1 MSPAAS
7 KTQAKAAAKPSIVM
21 LADASGK
28 AKPVKPAAE
37 EKAAKATKTRT
48 SRTRAAALPKGTDLK
63 AAADELLAAADGKA
77 KPAKKTTKASSTKTK
92 TAKAKTTTAKATAA
106 KSTTA
111 KSSASKAAAKTEA
124 APADTAKAA
133 VAKPAADKAAAA
145 AAEKDAKAKAL
156 ASIKVGPKGVYT
168 EDSIRVYLQEIG
180 RIRLLRPDEEIELA
194 RKIADLLLLEEL
206 AAQFES
212 DNGREP
218 DTKEWAALVEMPLIK
233 FRRRLMLGRRA
244 KEKMVQSNLRL
255 VVSIA
260 KKYMN
265 RGLSFQDLIQ
275 EGSLGLIRAAEKFDH
290 EKGYKFSTYATWW
303 IRQAITRAIADQS
316 RTIRLPVHLYETISR
331 IKKTTKVL
339 SQEFGRKPTE
349 EEIAESMEMTIEK
362 LRFIAK
368 SAQLPISLE
377 TPIGKEEDSR
387 LGDFI
392 EADIENPEQD
402 VAKNLLR
409 EDLEGVLATLSPRE
423 RDVLR
428 LRYGLDDGRMKTL
441 EEIGQ
446 IFDVTR
452 ERIRQIEAKA
462 LRKLRHPNR
471 NGVLKEYIK

>member
-1 MSPAAS
+1 MSPAAAQP
-7 KTQAKAAAKPSIVM
+7 KATPEILMVATAAGDEMQVKPKKAAPKPKAAPKAKAAANSPAAAKGTAAP
-21 LADASGK
+21 K
-28 AKPVKPAAE
+28 AKTATKSSAAS
-37 EKAAKATKTRT
+37 KSTAAAKAK
-48 SRTRAAALPKGTDLK
+48 AAPKAK
-63 AAADELLAAADGKA
+63 AAASKSSAPKA
-77 KPAKKTTKASSTKTK
+77 PA
-92 TAKAKTTTAKATAA
+92 AKAKI
-106 KSTTA
+106 
-111 KSSASKAAAKTEA
+111 EA
-124 APADTAKAA
+124 PVDTAQLGD
-133 VAKPAADKAAAA
+133 ADDLGPSGSS
-145 AAEKDAKAKAL
+145 AEKDEKAVKAL

-194 RKIADLLLLEEL
+194 RKIADLLQLGEI
-206 AAQFES
+206 AAQFEADHGRQP
-212 DNGREP
+212 DN
-218 DTKEWAALVEMPLIK
+218 KEWAALVEMPSIK

-331 IKKTTKVL
+331 IKKTTKTL

>member
-1 MSPAAS
+1 MSPAAAS
-7 KTQAKAAAKPSIVM
+7 KAATSKSSAKSTTTSKVPAVKTAKPEILMV
-21 LADASGK
+21 ATASGEELQVAK
-28 AKPVKPAAE
+28 AKPKASKAKAKADAADATSLE
-37 EKAAKATKTRT
+37 AVNKVTPTKAKSTKAKSTAKASSAKATTTKA
-48 SRTRAAALPKGTDLK
+48 SKSKASSKDSVEAGGDLD
-63 AAADELLAAADGKA
+63 AAADQLLAAADA
-77 KPAKKTTKASSTKTK
+77 KG
-92 TAKAKTTTAKATAA
+92 
-106 KSTTA
+106 
-111 KSSASKAAAKTEA
+111 
-124 APADTAKAA
+124 AD
-133 VAKPAADKAAAA
+133 
-145 AAEKDAKAKAL
+145 KDAKSAKAL

-194 RKIADLLLLEEL
+194 RKIADLLQLEEL
-206 AAQFES
+206 AAQFET
-212 DNGREP
+212 DHGHYP
-218 DTKEWAALVEMPLIK
+218 DTKEWAALVDMPLIK

-331 IKKTTKVL
+331 IKKTTKTL

-387 LGDFI
+387 LGDFV

>member
-1 MSPAAS
+1 MSPAAAQPKASPEILMVATAAGEEVQVTPKKAAPKS
-7 KTQAKAAAKPSIVM
+7 KAAPKAKAAAKAP
-21 LADASGK
+21 AASKGTAAPK
-28 AKPVKPAAE
+28 AKTATKAPAA
-37 EKAAKATKTRT
+37 
-48 SRTRAAALPKGTDLK
+48 SKGT
-63 AAADELLAAADGKA
+63 AATKA
-77 KPAKKTTKASSTKTK
+77 KPAASKSSAPKPPA
-92 TAKAKTTTAKATAA
+92 AKAKT
-106 KSTTA
+106 
-111 KSSASKAAAKTEA
+111 EA
-124 APADTAKAA
+124 PVDTADLDD
-133 VAKPAADKAAAA
+133 ADDLGPSGSS
-145 AAEKDAKAKAL
+145 AEKDEKAAKAL

-194 RKIADLLLLEEL
+194 RKIADLLQLEEI
-206 AAQFES
+206 AAQFEADHGRQP
-212 DNGREP
+212 DN
-218 DTKEWAALVEMPLIK
+218 KEWAALVEMPSIK

-331 IKKTTKVL
+331 IKKTTKTL